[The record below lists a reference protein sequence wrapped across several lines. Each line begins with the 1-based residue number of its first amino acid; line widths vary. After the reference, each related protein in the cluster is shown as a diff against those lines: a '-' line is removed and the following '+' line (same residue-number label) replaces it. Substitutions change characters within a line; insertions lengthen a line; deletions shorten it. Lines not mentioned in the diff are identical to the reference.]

1 MALTNKFGNYIDELG
16 EYHPGFR
23 FASSGLNS
31 YAPLGL
37 ALASKSFLQL
47 NSIVPES
54 VNFTLC
60 WRGTSTTHFLS
71 ARRRQYVHPQFTD
84 SGSSHKFGVTAVSR
98 AEMPRRAAGVLPE
111 FALRS

>member
-23 FASSGLNS
+23 FASSG
-31 YAPLGL
+31 AE
-37 ALASKSFLQL
+37 FLR
-47 NSIVPES
+47 P
-54 VNFTLC
+54 FRACLC
-60 WRGTSTTHFLS
+60 IQILS
-71 ARRRQYVHPQFTD
+71 LTQQY
-84 SGSSHKFGVTAVSR
+84 SSHKFGVTAVSR